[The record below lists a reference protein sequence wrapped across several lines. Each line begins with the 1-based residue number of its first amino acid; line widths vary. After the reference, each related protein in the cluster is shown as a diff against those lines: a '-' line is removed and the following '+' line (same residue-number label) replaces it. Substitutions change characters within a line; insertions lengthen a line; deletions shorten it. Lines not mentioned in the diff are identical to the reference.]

1 MRGSY
6 EELDLMRDSVQR
18 LDSMRGSLE
27 SRILCEAA

>member
-6 EELDLMRDSVQR
+6 EELDFMRDSLQR